1 MAQIPINNGQ
11 SGLVVRTALNSMFA
25 EIYGA
30 IVLPLKINGATG
42 NTQQLIPA
50 DTYLQ
55 AIYISATAGTPTI
68 RIGTTP
74 NGEEICPDVQ
84 PGSFQPVLVQQ
95 YFSSGATLYITMSGG
110 TVNIRF
116 DVIQDFY

>member
-11 SGLVVRTALNSMFA
+11 SGLVVRNALNGMFTELYSA
-25 EIYGA
+25 V
-30 IVLPLKINGATG
+30 VLPLKLTGINA
-42 NTQQLIPA
+42 NTQQAIPV
-50 DTYLQ
+50 DTFLQ
-55 AIYISATAGTPTI
+55 AIYISATVGTPTI

-84 PGSFQPVLVQQ
+84 PGAFQSVIVQQ
-95 YFSSGATLYITMSGG
+95 YFASGTTLYITMSGG

>member
-1 MAQIPINNGQ
+1 MSQQIINNGE
-11 SGLVVRTALNSMFA
+11 SGLVVRNKLNSMFT

-30 IVLPLKINGATG
+30 LVLPLKLTG
-42 NTQQLIPA
+42 ISANSQQIIPV
-50 DTYLQ
+50 DTFLQ

-68 RIGTTP
+68 RIGTAP
-74 NGEEICPDVQ
+74 NGQDICPDVQ
-84 PGSFQPVLVQQ
+84 PGAFQSVLVQQ
-95 YFSSGATLYITMSGG
+95 YFSAGVTLYITLSGG

>member
-1 MAQIPINNGQ
+1 MALQIINNGE
-11 SGLVVRTALNSMFA
+11 SGLVVRNKLNSMFS
-25 EIYGA
+25 ELYSA

-42 NTQQLIPA
+42 NTQQIIPV

-55 AIYISATAGTPTI
+55 ALYMSATAGTPTI

-84 PGSFQPVLVQQ
+84 PGAFQSVIVQQ
-95 YFSSGATLYITMSGG
+95 YFSAGITLYITLSGG

>member
-1 MAQIPINNGQ
+1 MAQQVINNGE
-11 SGLVVRTALNSMFA
+11 SGLVVRNKLNSMFA
-25 EIYGA
+25 ELYA
-30 IVLPLKINGATG
+30 AVVLPLKLTGITG
-42 NTQQLIPA
+42 NTQQVIPV
-50 DTYLQ
+50 DTFLQ
-55 AIYISATAGTPTI
+55 AVYISATAGTPTI

-84 PGSFQPVLVQQ
+84 PGSFQPVVVQQ
-95 YFSSGATLYITMSGG
+95 YFASGVTLYITLSGG